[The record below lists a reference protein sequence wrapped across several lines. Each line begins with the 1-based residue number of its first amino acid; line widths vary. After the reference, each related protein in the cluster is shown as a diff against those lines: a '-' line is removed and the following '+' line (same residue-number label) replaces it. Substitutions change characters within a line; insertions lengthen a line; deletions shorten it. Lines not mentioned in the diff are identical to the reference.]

1 MEDPYQ
7 LRRFVEAQ
15 EGVYQ
20 GALSELRDGAKLGHW
35 MWFIFPQ
42 AKGLGRSERSRYYGI
57 GSLGEARAYLQ
68 HPLLGSRLLECA
80 QAVLQVEGRTA
91 RAILGGVDAV
101 KLKSSMTLFAR
112 AEPEQAVFRH
122 VLDKY
127 YEGDEDQAT
136 IRLLQDDA

>member
-1 MEDPYQ
+1 V
-7 LRRFVEAQ
+7 RRAPTSST
-15 EGVYQ
+15 
-20 GALSELRDGAKLGHW
+20 LC
-35 MWFIFPQ
+35 
-42 AKGLGRSERSRYYGI
+42 
-57 GSLGEARAYLQ
+57 
-68 HPLLGSRLLECA
+68 SRLLECA